1 MKHLMTFVSIYLM
14 ASQSFLFAQ
23 PDTKEGRIY
32 WLSKMW
38 KDVSDNFYDTP
49 KLEAI
54 NWDSLYISYIPQV
67 ESTEKRCDYYGLLSR
82 FMASLH
88 DGHSGF
94 YSRESCDNESSSYD
108 ILPFE
113 IVEANDK
120 FYISSVWK
128 GLAESIPLGSELLE
142 VEKQSTF
149 DYLNQFH
156 APFTNGNTPQ
166 TRLKLALSKFIG
178 GIENGSII
186 IKIKT
191 PQGEIRENKVEFK
204 YGEYREDFLS
214 ILPEKRKGTDIFL
227 KQDINDIPY
236 FYIRFDSFG
245 IKTISN
251 TLNMITD
258 KVKQADYLVLDLRNN
273 PGGSELIADS
283 LLMCFLDIDTL
294 KTYKSITRINNAY
307 KAAMGYGYKEYKEY
321 YENTVLDTLSESIR
335 VKENL
340 PLFNQ
345 PLFILIN
352 NETYSA
358 AEDLLITLKLH
369 YPDRAIIVGTPT
381 GASTGAPLVRL
392 LSPGVYYRICTRG
405 ALLPQGLFEN
415 GIQPTY
421 YYSSSWEEM
430 VSGEDH
436 IFEFI
441 GEIYNKNNKNE
452 SK

>member
-1 MKHLMTFVSIYLM
+1 MKHLMTFVCIYLL

-23 PDTKEGRIY
+23 SDTKEGRIY
-32 WLSKMW
+32 WLSKIW

-49 KLEAI
+49 KLESI
-54 NWDSLYISYIPQV
+54 NWDSLYISYILQV
-67 ESTEKRCDYYGLLSR
+67 ESIEKKCDYYGLLSR

-88 DGHSGF
+88 DEHSGF
-94 YSRESCDNESSSYD
+94 YSRESCDNNESSYD

-113 IVEANDK
+113 IEEANGR

-128 GLAESIPLGSELLE
+128 ELAESIPLSSELLE

-149 DYLNQFH
+149 NYLNQFH
-156 APFTNGNTPQ
+156 VPFTNGNTPQ
-166 TRLKLALSKFIG
+166 KRLKLSLSKFKM

-186 IKIKT
+186 VKIKT

-204 YGEYREDFLS
+204 YGEYTEDFLS
-214 ILPEKRKGTDIFL
+214 ILPKKREGTDIFL
-227 KQDINDIPY
+227 KQDVNNIPY

-251 TLNMITD
+251 TLNKITD
-258 KVKQADYLVLDLRNN
+258 KVKQADYIVLDLRNN

-283 LLMCFLDIDTL
+283 LLMSFLDIDTL
-294 KTYKSITRINNAY
+294 KTYKSITRINNAH

-321 YENTVLDTLSESIR
+321 YESTVLDTLPESVRI
-335 VKENL
+335 KENL
-340 PLFNQ
+340 PLFDQ

-352 NETYSA
+352 NETCSA

-369 YPDRAIIVGTPT
+369 YPDRATLIGAPT
-381 GASTGAPLVRL
+381 SGSTGAPLVRL
-392 LSPGVYYRICTRG
+392 LSSEVYYRICTRG
-405 ALLPQGLFEN
+405 PLLPKGLFEN
-415 GIQPTY
+415 GIQPAY

-441 GEIYNKNNKNE
+441 GEIYDKKKENE